1 MPDLFTICLVYS
13 ASCHC
18 VYHTA
23 FHSNKYWLWCKGK
36 LVLSNNDISHIKI
49 LGENISLLNL
59 HVFLVTIF
67 MTIRNIGWR
76 LYFHLMFKKGN
87 CSSWLGSCVNRNIR
101 QLLTLC
107 FQPGRKRTDWGQ
119 GLKSPGPPTRI
130 ISLANFHLHKS
141 PKTFSV
147 RSENQVFKHVTHC
160 GLFTFKP

>member
-107 FQPGRKRTDWGQ
+107 FQPGRKRGQ
-119 GLKSPGPPTRI
+119 IEVKVSNL
-130 ISLANFHLHKS
+130 
-141 PKTFSV
+141 
-147 RSENQVFKHVTHC
+147 QVPQQESF
-160 GLFTFKP
+160 P